1 MMKDRLF
8 PKKLSVLKGE
18 FEKLGLKLF
27 LVLDE
32 PIKFIWDIDKH
43 FKFNRFVTNMAKE
56 TNSKILVDLFNNHSN
71 SDRLSL
77 FYESIR
83 TLSKVL
89 TRDKDSEL
97 CLYLGGLANSLVF
110 LDNDSVRLF
119 TGDKKTTKSV
129 ISTLDSFANVNINEN
144 KEEDTKMFSS
154 QGLIN
159 NMSILTNKFY
169 EPVNKFDPLN

>member
-1 MMKDRLF
+1 M
-8 PKKLSVLKGE
+8 
-18 FEKLGLKLF
+18 
-27 LVLDE
+27 
-32 PIKFIWDIDKH
+32 
-43 FKFNRFVTNMAKE
+43 
-56 TNSKILVDLFNNHSN
+56 HSN
-71 SDRLSL
+71 FDRLSL

-83 TLSKVL
+83 TLSKIL
-89 TRDKDSEL
+89 TKNKDSEL
-97 CLYLGGLANSLVF
+97 CLYLGGIANSLVF

-129 ISTLDSFANVNINEN
+129 ISALDSFANVNIDDSN
-144 KEEDTKMFSS
+144 KEDTKMFSS